1 MDFEDRAPFQ
11 KQESV
16 ARLFWSGQPLSDPR
30 FYVNFVCCQSSI
42 GRLWLFK
49 FRRGMARVHISS
61 SFVRLWRAYSN
72 YWVWVAFWKSCW
84 THLDVSC
91 ASCGYWLWIVV
102 WAGSVCANWGIFRNI
117 EDRWCYLDLGLS
129 SSCCIAYLEPET
141 IGQQSLATCFSHVA
155 ICSQEVWSGEFGWS
169 RLLQSPMHWD
179 RRISERNVDYCL
191 LYLRQALIGSAHGS
205 FWATRSFSVFLPMIH
220 EGVLYNLSSGK
231 SNHRSLFAGRSL
243 HYRTCCICRHLGH
256 GQITSFRIYIHIHNL
271 YLYVYI
277 YTHISIYLSIYLSIH
292 PSIYLSIY
300 LSVCLPGYLSIY
312 LSFYLSN
319 YLTMKLFMYLPTSN
333 ISIYLIHIYPYHTY
347 LSTLFIY
354 IYMFVN

>member
-1 MDFEDRAPFQ
+1 MLPYVPRRSD
-11 KQESV
+11 QESLV
-16 ARLFWSGQPLSDPR
+16 DPDYFSR
-30 FYVNFVCCQSSI
+30 QCTEIDESRNATLITVYYICVKHSL
-42 GRLWLFK
+42 GRLTEVFEQPVLFL
-49 FRRGMARVHISS
+49 F
-61 SFVRLWRAYSN
+61 
-72 YWVWVAFWKSCW
+72 
-84 THLDVSC
+84 
-91 ASCGYWLWIVV
+91 
-102 WAGSVCANWGIFRNI
+102 
-117 EDRWCYLDLGLS
+117 
-129 SSCCIAYLEPET
+129 
-141 IGQQSLATCFSHVA
+141 
-155 ICSQEVWSGEFGWS
+155 
-169 RLLQSPMHWD
+169 
-179 RRISERNVDYCL
+179 
-191 LYLRQALIGSAHGS
+191 
-205 FWATRSFSVFLPMIH
+205 FLPMIH

-292 PSIYLSIY
+292 PSIYLSIC

-319 YLTMKLFMYLPTSN
+319 YLTMKLFMYLPTSY

-347 LSTLFIY
+347 LSTLY